1 MNKIIYKKI
10 FWMNIGLSLFSLLIF
25 LVFFGV
31 NIDYVEAKLWMKLFN
46 VFILLTPIL
55 SAITFYKNS
64 THNLYI
70 VTLISNTII
79 LVAFLSLI
87 AMSALQNTSD
97 SIIFLVIWLI
107 PFALNVKYLNE
118 LKKIR

>member
-64 THNLYI
+64 TQNLCI
-70 VTLISNTII
+70 VTLISNIII

-118 LKKIR
+118 LKKVR